1 MKLTV
6 IGCGH
11 LGATH
16 AAAMAELGHQV
27 LGLDLDPDKVAAL
40 NSGRAP
46 FHEPGLDELLAR
58 HTASGRLRFTTDRDE
73 AAAFAELH
81 FLGVGTPLGPDGA
94 YDLAALRAAVRGL
107 AARLTG
113 PAVVVGKS
121 TVPVGTAAE
130 LLALLQDVPHHV
142 ELCWNPEFLRESR
155 AVQDTLRPDR
165 LVLGFADRSGGTGQG
180 RRAEALVREA
190 YEAVIAAGTPV
201 VVTDLA
207 TAELAKSAAN
217 AFLATKIS
225 FVNAM
230 AEVCEAAGADVEVLT
245 EALGYD
251 VRIGRRG
258 MRAGLG
264 FGGGCLPK
272 DLLGFGHRAAELGA
286 DSAVSLLREVGA
298 VNARRRERTVALAR
312 ELLDGTLADRR
323 ITVWGAAFKPGTDD
337 IRDSPALAVA
347 DALHRAGATVTV
359 SDPRALDNARKA
371 LPHLGYLDDPTEA
384 LTGADL
390 LLHLTEWP
398 DYTHLDPAALA
409 PLLAA
414 PRVLDA
420 RHTLDP
426 ATWRTAGWTYRAL
439 GRP

>member
-94 YDLAALRAAVRGL
+94 YDLGALRAAVRGL

-130 LLALLQDVPHHV
+130 LLALLQDAPHHV

-165 LVLGFADRSGGTGQG
+165 LVLGFAGRSGGTGQG

-286 DSAVSLLREVGA
+286 DSAVTLLREVGA
-298 VNARRRERTVALAR
+298 VNTRRRERTVELAR
-312 ELLDGTLADRR
+312 ELLDGTLAGRR

-409 PLLAA
+409 PLPAT